1 MSNSKNHKLHG
12 SAGEAE
18 RRNPTTPNR
27 THPKETP
34 AQPVKRRP
42 GRPPVEHPKQ
52 AVSLRL
58 EPEVL
63 EKFRATGPGWQR
75 RMNDVLKAAKL

>member
-1 MSNSKNHKLHG
+1 MDEARGQKPDPAEHQAFSDAPG
-12 SAGEAE
+12 TGTGTDETSA
-18 RRNPTTPNR
+18 
-27 THPKETP
+27 
-34 AQPVKRRP
+34 KRRP
-42 GRPPVEHPKQ
+42 GRPPIKNPRK

-75 RMNDVLKAAKL
+75 RINDILKAAKI

>member
-1 MSNSKNHKLHG
+1 MDEARGQKPDPTEHQAFSDAPG
-12 SAGEAE
+12 TGTGTGTDETSA
-18 RRNPTTPNR
+18 
-27 THPKETP
+27 
-34 AQPVKRRP
+34 KRRP
-42 GRPPVEHPKQ
+42 GRPPIKNPRK

-75 RMNDVLKAAKL
+75 RINDILKAAKI